1 MENQN
6 FSDAGMIRN
15 DNENENEDLID
26 IGILELIMETK
37 IPVALVQWKI
47 YSGTAT
53 GKFVEITSL
62 YHWKKI
68 MWMTEG
74 IAEFCDLGLL
84 LC

>member
-1 MENQN
+1 MKNQN
-6 FSDAGMIRN
+6 FSDADMIRN
-15 DNENENEDLID
+15 DNENDHEDLIG

-62 YHWKKI
+62 YH
-68 MWMTEG
+68 
-74 IAEFCDLGLL
+74 
-84 LC
+84 